1 MSYISLAARILLLAL
16 FIGAG
21 ASRIVGTQQQVME
34 FAVYGYPDWM
44 RIVSG
49 VIQVASVLLLWYRKT
64 RLLGA
69 IAAAMI
75 IVGTMY
81 TYWRFDDAKALI
93 HPAAWLVVLILAIWP
108 AFGNNGQ

>member
-1 MSYISLAARILLLAL
+1 MSYVSLAARILLLAL

-34 FAVYGYPDWM
+34 FAVYGYPDWI

-49 VIQVASVLLLWYRKT
+49 TIQVASVLLLWFRKT
-64 RLLGA
+64 RLPGA
-69 IAAAMI
+69 VAAAMI

-81 TYWRFDDAKALI
+81 TYWRFDDAKALV
-93 HPAAWLVVLILAIWP
+93 HPAAWLVVLVLAIWP
-108 AFGNNGQ
+108 ASGNNSQ